1 MTALWTVDGDE
12 TSWTEWA
19 ERMAES
25 PSSPLVDTLLSSRQG
40 SPGAWAL
47 DVGCG
52 TGRAFNLLIQR
63 GFQVIGIDP
72 TAAAVRAAAARAAAE
87 PLPAWAILGAADHP
101 PIKEQSIDL
110 VLALGVLFHLN
121 AVELQA
127 ALTQIHAVLRPG
139 GEAILHFL
147 DIDDW
152 RRMLGAVTP
161 PADLPQPSYKAV
173 VTCFCSSDAVRE
185 SLAPTGLTL
194 VSLELVT
201 QEHEAGELRNWL
213 AVCTR

>member
-19 ERMAES
+19 ERMAEA
-25 PSSPLVDTLLSSRQG
+25 PPSPLAETILASRRA
-40 SPGAWAL
+40 PAGAWAL

-52 TGRAFNLLIQR
+52 TGRAFAPLVQR
-63 GFQVIGIDP
+63 GFRVVGLDP
-72 TAAAVRAAAARAAAE
+72 TAAAVRAATARAAAAS
-87 PLPAWAILGAADHP
+87 LPAWAILAAADHL

-110 VLALGVLFHLN
+110 VLAMGVLFHLN

-152 RRMLGAVTP
+152 RRTLGTTTP
-161 PADLPQPSYKAV
+161 PSDLPHPSYKAV
-173 VTCFCSSDAVRE
+173 VACFCSADAIRE
-185 SLAPTGLTL
+185 FLASAALTL
-194 VSLELVT
+194 VSLELVI
-201 QEHEAGELRNWL
+201 QEHKAGELRNWL
-213 AVCTR
+213 AVGTR